1 MTIRP
6 VKSGKPSPVRHAELN
21 RLQAC
26 FICSRLCLSTLA
38 PSPVSEC
45 FAFKVSALAPDHS
58 DSSGFA
64 LMPYKSRSLPRMWHP
79 VSHDIE
85 RKQMSTK
92 PERVGLRADR
102 AHTNSTWLHRLGR
115 RAPIRSGGQAE
126 IVSAI
131 SVPYQASTHLLA
143 TVLALL

>member
-1 MTIRP
+1 MSL
-6 VKSGKPSPVRHAELN
+6 VS
-21 RLQAC
+21 
-26 FICSRLCLSTLA
+26 SRLCLSTLA
-38 PSPVSEC
+38 PLPVSEC
-45 FAFKVSALAPDHS
+45 FAFKASALAPDHS
-58 DSSGFA
+58 NSSGFA
-64 LMPYKSRSLPRMWHP
+64 LVPAELGTLPREKWHP

-131 SVPYQASTHLLA
+131 SEPYQASTHLLA
-143 TVLALL
+143 TIGTINSELKVQLLSEESWQR